1 MKLKFLSIPVLAALL
16 ALSSCESAPKGGEN
30 NEETT
35 TEKVEEVVEEVIEE
49 VVEEIDPMEDKG
61 IGPVTSVELGAE
73 IDEALV
79 AKGKEIFDA
88 KCSACHKVDKRYIGP
103 SPAGIMDRRTPEWI
117 MNMIL
122 NPDEMVAQNA
132 QAKQLLAE
140 YSSPMANQ
148 NLTEEEARNVLE
160 YFRTLK

>member
-1 MKLKFLSIPVLAALL
+1 MKLKFLSIAVLSALI
-16 ALSSCESAPKGGEN
+16 ALSSCDSTPKEGGETK
-30 NEETT
+30 EETT
-35 TEKVEEVVEEVIEE
+35 TTVEETVVEK
-49 VVEEIDPMEDKG
+49 IDPMQDKG
-61 IGPVTSVELGAE
+61 VGPVTSITLGDL
-73 IDEALV
+73 DEALV
-79 AKGKEIFDA
+79 TKGKEIFDA
-88 KCSACHKVDKRYIGP
+88 KCAACHKVDKRYIGP
-103 SPAGIMDRRTPEWI
+103 SPAGVLDRRTPEWV

-122 NPDEMVAQNA
+122 NPDGMVAENA

>member
-16 ALSSCESAPKGGEN
+16 ALSSCDNAQKGTETQ
-30 NEETT
+30 EETVT
-35 TEKVEEVVEEVIEE
+35 TEETVVEEIIEE
-49 VVEEIDPMEDKG
+49 VVEEIDPMQDKG
-61 IGPVTSVELGAE
+61 IGPVTSITLGDLDDAM
-73 IDEALV
+73 V
-79 AKGKEIFDA
+79 AKGKEIFDT

-103 SPAGIMDRRTPEWI
+103 SPAGVTERRTPEWI
-117 MNMIL
+117 MNMML
-122 NPDEMVAQNA
+122 NPDEMVEKNA

-148 NLTEEEARNVLE
+148 NLTEEDARNVLE

>member
-1 MKLKFLSIPVLAALL
+1 MKLKFLSIPILAAFL
-16 ALSSCESAPKGGEN
+16 ALSACDNGQKGGETQ
-30 NEETT
+30 EETT
-35 TEKVEEVVEEVIEE
+35 SIEEIVVEVIEE
-49 VVEEIDPMEDKG
+49 VLEEIDPMQDKG
-61 IGPVTSVELGAE
+61 IGPITSVTLG
-73 IDEALV
+73 DLDDALV
-79 AKGKEIFDA
+79 AKGKEVFDA
-88 KCSACHKVDKRYIGP
+88 KCSACHKVEKRYIGP

-122 NPDEMVAQNA
+122 NPNEMLAQNA